1 MIEIVKVA
9 EVKPSGDHSLW
20 MRFSDGSEGTR
31 DFADLLAED
40 GHMIGPLKYP
50 TMFGR
55 VFLLLGVPTWPN
67 GFDLDPINL
76 HAELRSAGLLR
87 APSAA

>member
-1 MIEIVKVA
+1 VIEIIKVT
-9 EVKPSGDHSLW
+9 EVRPVDDHSLW
-20 MRFSDGSEGTR
+20 MRFSDGSDGAR
-31 DFADLLAED
+31 DFADVLAADSPMVE
-40 GHMIGPLKYP
+40 PLRDP
-50 TMFGR
+50 AMFKR
-55 VFLLLGVPTWPN
+55 VFLSLGVPTWPN